1 MVTYTYL
8 FRNELRLRFKFY
20 IISFKVNVEKMF
32 FVTDRKGAVH
42 QCIHRHNGVSCNSTV
57 VGHILVWGDTWVDA
71 RRKSISDAT
80 FVAKKSYGSSLGARS
95 FARIKQ
101 NPGYVGRDN
110 GGTMVEIRITVR
122 ETGIYV

>member
-8 FRNELRLRFKFY
+8 FGNELGSRFKFY
-20 IISFKVNVEKMF
+20 TISFKVNVEKMF
-32 FVTDRKGAVH
+32 FGTDRKGAVH

-80 FVAKKSYGSSLGARS
+80 FVAKKILRVLVGSED
-95 FARIKQ
+95 F
-101 NPGYVGRDN
+101 
-110 GGTMVEIRITVR
+110 R
-122 ETGIYV
+122 EN